1 MDISQKILEIADSLF
16 HKYGIRSISMDEI
29 ARELSISKKTI
40 YQYFKDKDDI
50 VYQVTVRNIKL
61 DKEEFEEVFQSS
73 KDAID
78 ELLKI
83 SQCIRVKLKEI
94 NPSLLFDINKYH
106 PRSWEL
112 WIEYKNHFM
121 KNHIFRSIERGMKEG
136 FFRND
141 LNAEVLAKLRIEQVE
156 MSFDE
161 RVFPRTEF
169 NFLEVQMALFDHF
182 VHGLLT
188 VKGQEIY
195 ENLTKSSVNV

>member
-1 MDISQKILEIADSLF
+1 
-16 HKYGIRSISMDEI
+16 MDEI

-121 KNHIFRSIERGMKEG
+121 KNHIFRSIERGIKEG

-169 NFLEVQMALFDHF
+169 N
-182 VHGLLT
+182 
-188 VKGQEIY
+188 
-195 ENLTKSSVNV
+195 

>member
-121 KNHIFRSIERGMKEG
+121 KNHIFRSIERGIKEG